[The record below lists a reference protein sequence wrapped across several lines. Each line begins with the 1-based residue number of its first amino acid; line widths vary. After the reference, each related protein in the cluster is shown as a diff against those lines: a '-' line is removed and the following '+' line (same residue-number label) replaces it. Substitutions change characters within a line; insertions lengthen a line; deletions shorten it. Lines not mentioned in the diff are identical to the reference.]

1 MESLWRP
8 LSQNLTRPDYTILLT
23 VSEEEQLRRFKDK
36 EELSLS
42 DKFSLMS
49 DVRNKVRGLYEQ
61 IAERENWIKIDTTGR
76 NAESVAS
83 EIKERFLE

>member
-1 MESLWRP
+1 
-8 LSQNLTRPDYTILLT
+8 
-23 VSEEEQLRRFKDK
+23 
-36 EELSLS
+36 
-42 DKFSLMS
+42 MS